1 MGDNYAETIIRKKM
15 TTGTLFYRIFVVLFA
30 VFVSIGFYI
39 YLRSLAAILILAV
52 GFFAYLIFRGTELEY
67 EYLYVNGQLDI
78 ECIYSKKKRKSA
90 KSFNF
95 DKLEVMA
102 PLKHQKILAYEH
114 RTDLKDFNYTSGYEG
129 RNIYV
134 AILIGQTGKLG
145 RLYFEPSEEMVKAMY
160 AHTPSKVFMT

>member
-15 TTGTLFYRIFVVLFA
+15 STGTLFYRIFVVLFA
-30 VFVSIGFYI
+30 VFISIGFY
-39 YLRSLAAILILAV
+39 LFLQSLAAIIILFIGYV
-52 GFFAYLIFRGTELEY
+52 AYRIFRGTDLEY

-78 ECIYSKKKRKSA
+78 ECIYSKKKRKPA

-102 PLKHQKILAYEH
+102 PLKHQKVLAYDH
-114 RTDLKDFNYTSGYEG
+114 RTDLRDFNFTSGYEG

-134 AILIGQTGKLG
+134 AILVGQTGKLG

-160 AHTPSKVFMT
+160 AHTPSKVFMA

>member
-1 MGDNYAETIIRKKM
+1 MGDNYAETIVRKKM
-15 TTGTLFYRIFVVLFA
+15 TTGTLFFRIFVVLFA
-30 VFVSIGFYI
+30 VFISVGFYL
-39 YLRSLAAILILAV
+39 YLQSLSAILILLV
-52 GFFAYLIFRGTELEY
+52 GFLTYIIFRGTDLEY

-114 RTDLKDFNYTSGYEG
+114 RTDLKEFNFTSGYEN
-129 RNIYV
+129 RDIYV
-134 AILIGQTGKLG
+134 AILVGQTGKLG
-145 RLYFEPSEEMVKAMY
+145 RLYFEPSADMVKAMY
-160 AHTPSKVFMT
+160 SHTPSKVFMA